1 MLSCFVNEH
10 QNDWDEYLQYLTYAY
25 NTSTYATT
33 NHTPFE
39 VVYGRKTKIPLD
51 LVMENETE
59 TNEEIYELAK
69 TGQESLVVKIFVK
82 ELQEKLREVFK
93 NVEKNRDYMVEKSRI

>member
-1 MLSCFVNEH
+1 MLSCYVNEH

-25 NTSTYATT
+25 NTSTHATT

-39 VVYGRKTKIPLD
+39 VIYGRKPKIPLD

-59 TNEEIYELAK
+59 KNEEIYELAE
-69 TGQESLVVKIFVK
+69 TGQESLVVKIFV
-82 ELQEKLREVFK
+82 EE
-93 NVEKNRDYMVEKSRI
+93 